1 MLISKRPELFLPNGW
16 PTYFHRAKGI
26 NIWSENVMY
35 QDFCSMGVG
44 TNVLGY
50 GNNRVDNAVK
60 KIIDNGNMS
69 TLNSRKISN

>member
-1 MLISKRPELFLPNGW
+1 
-16 PTYFHRAKGI
+16 
-26 NIWSENVMY
+26 
-35 QDFCSMGVG
+35 MGVG

-69 TLNSRKISN
+69 TPTPRKISN